1 VLITLVGALLY
12 LSPLHYVPALEVF
25 ESLDVHIIMMI
36 FIPPLIFD
44 SAFSADWYLFQ
55 KQFGKIILLAVPVLG
70 ICVALTAVG
79 MFYGLQY
86 GFPNEKGTPATLTW
100 AQCIL
105 FGSIIS
111 ATDPVSVVAMLK
123 DLGASKR
130 LTTTIEGESLL
141 NDGTAMVIFL
151 VMLEI
156 VEGITPQWQF
166 ILLKFVRLALG
177 GPVIGMIFGWILVTW
192 LKRINKQPV
201 LEANLTIV
209 ISYLVFFVCEHE
221 YVQASGILGLVTLGL
236 YVSHYGKPHL
246 HSESFL
252 AIRTIWSYI

>member
-1 VLITLVGALLY
+1 MITLIGALLFI
-12 LSPLHYVPALEVF
+12 SPLHYAPALEVF
-25 ESLDVHIIMMI
+25 GSLDVHIITMI

-86 GFPNEKGTPATLTW
+86 GFPIENGSPATLTW

-156 VEGITPQWQF
+156 VEGVTPQWQF
-166 ILLKFVRLALG
+166 ILLKFVRLAIG
-177 GPVIGMIFGWILVTW
+177 GPIIGLIFGWILVNW
-192 LKRINKQPV
+192 LTHINRQPI
-201 LEANLTIV
+201 LEANLTV
-209 ISYLVFFVCEHE
+209 VMAYLVFFICEHE
-221 YVQASGILGLVTLGL
+221 YVQTSGILALVTMGL
-236 YVSHYGKPHL
+236 YVSHYGKPHI
-246 HSESFL
+246 ES
-252 AIRTIWSYI
+252 